1 MESEVKRGQIVYSFL
16 LLAIV
21 LIFAFV
27 FLIPSDIQSIFTGK
41 AIVNNTICTP
51 QWSCTAWSP
60 CLGDSQIR
68 SCVDV
73 NSCGNQTNKPLE
85 ALTCGVCEPNWQCG
99 EWEPEEC
106 PETEIQKKECKDLN
120 NCGTIRLKPADTK
133 SCTYFKNFGWIYW
146 FIIMLQ
152 LLMILLVILLIIKKF
167 DDLNNPDRNLIK
179 DYQDYPHYSKDNP
192 YGFTEFQRFLQQN
205 PEYVQEIIQKH
216 QNTQKTPQKTSQ
228 DEEYIPKTSSQNYPE
243 SIPKM
248 PQMPQTPQKIPLS
261 NQDYSVP
268 KMPQM
273 PQTLQKIPLSN
284 QDYSVP
290 KMPQMPQTPQKIP
303 LSNQDYSVP
312 KMPSQNNPQT
322 YPINQKFIP
331 KKFPA
336 NSQNLRDNPQ

>member
-268 KMPQM
+268 KMP
-273 PQTLQKIPLSN
+273 
-284 QDYSVP
+284 
-290 KMPQMPQTPQKIP
+290 
-303 LSNQDYSVP
+303 
-312 KMPSQNNPQT
+312 SQNNPQT

>member
-1 MESEVKRGQIVYSFL
+1 MESEVKRGQIIYSFL

-21 LIFAFV
+21 LIFAFA
-27 FLIPSDIQSIFTGK
+27 FLIPSDIQLIFTGK
-41 AIVNNTICTP
+41 AIVNNTVCIP

-106 PETEIQKKECKDLN
+106 PETEIQRKECKDLN

-216 QNTQKTPQKTSQ
+216 QDNLQKTPQKTSQ
-228 DEEYIPKTSSQNYPE
+228 DDQEYMPKTSSQNYPE
-243 SIPKM
+243 STPKM
-248 PQMPQTPQKIPLS
+248 PQMPQTPQKIPS
-261 NQDYSVP
+261 NNQDYSVP

-273 PQTLQKIPLSN
+273 PQTSQKIPPSN
-284 QDYSVP
+284 QDYYIP
-290 KMPQMPQTPQKIP
+290 KMPQN
-303 LSNQDYSVP
+303 NQDYYTP
-312 KMPSQNNPQT
+312 KMPPQNISQT

-331 KKFPA
+331 KKFPV

>member
-152 LLMILLVILLIIKKF
+152 LLMIIRIIL
-167 DDLNNPDRNLIK
+167 
-179 DYQDYPHYSKDNP
+179 
-192 YGFTEFQRFLQQN
+192 
-205 PEYVQEIIQKH
+205 IIQKIILMVLL
-216 QNTQKTPQKTSQ
+216 NFNDFYSKTRNMYKKLFKNIKIRKKLLKKHLKMKSIYLKLPLKITLNLFQRCLRCLKLLRKFLQAIKIILPQRCLK
-228 DEEYIPKTSSQNYPE
+228 
-243 SIPKM
+243 
-248 PQMPQTPQKIPLS
+248 L
-261 NQDYSVP
+261 
-268 KMPQM
+268 
-273 PQTLQKIPLSN
+273 LR
-284 QDYSVP
+284 
-290 KMPQMPQTPQKIP
+290 
-303 LSNQDYSVP
+303 
-312 KMPSQNNPQT
+312 
-322 YPINQKFIP
+322 KF
-331 KKFPA
+331 
-336 NSQNLRDNPQ
+336 L